1 MMKPGN
7 SHRPEKGALE
17 IIEEASQLLR
27 LAPVGILF
35 RYYLGTLPFVLGFL
49 LFWVDMSY
57 SGIAGPRLVRASL
70 GLAVLF
76 LWMKCWQAVFASNL
90 RSFLEDAP
98 QPSWTPGRIL
108 TLVCVQSAVTPW
120 TMILLPLALLIT
132 LPFGWCYAF
141 FQNMVIFGDGELELK
156 ASMRGAWQQCSLW
169 PGQNHK
175 IILIFF
181 LLAIFVYLNVCI
193 AAVLIPKML
202 KAFLGIETVFSRNDL
217 FFLNTTFLLSM
228 AGIMSLCVNPLIRA
242 AYVLRCFYGESLS
255 SGRDLLSEWRRLRQS
270 ARHALVLVVAIPA
283 FTLFVPGGTTA
294 VETQPQ
300 QTSVQAA
307 PGISA
312 EKLDRALSDVMGRL
326 EYSWRFPHEKGEEQK
341 DSGFLGQALTTL
353 GGWLKT
359 AWGWLKAALDRFYD
373 WLGRLVPEGDP
384 KNSGDINMF
393 GNVKLWLIL
402 LFSAAVLIGLWLL
415 RKMWHRA
422 KPAAQTSGE
431 ERLPT
436 HSEADLRDENTSADQ
451 LPEARWLELGKTLL
465 NDGELR
471 LALRAFYFAAL
482 AHLADQNLLTLSR
495 FKSNRD
501 YEREIKR
508 RAHSFPGMVGAFS
521 ENLVIFERIWYGI
534 HSIRQETV
542 QQFLN
547 NYKRITADD
556 QVR

>member
-49 LFWVDMSY
+49 VFWVDMSY
-57 SGIAGPRLVRASL
+57 SGVAGPRLVRASL

-98 QPSWTPGRIL
+98 QPSWTLGRIL
-108 TLVCVQSAVTPW
+108 NLVCVQLAVTPW
-120 TMILLPLALLIT
+120 MMILLPLALLIT

-141 FQNMVIFGDGELELK
+141 FQNMTIFGDGGLELK
-156 ASMRGAWQQCSLW
+156 ASMRRAWQQCSLW

-175 IILIFF
+175 MLLIFF
-181 LLAIFVYLNVCI
+181 LLTIFVYLNVCI
-193 AAVLIPKML
+193 AAVFIPKML
-202 KAFLGIETVFSRNDL
+202 KAFLGIETVFSRNDF

-228 AGIMSLCVNPLIRA
+228 AGITSLCVNPLIRA

-255 SGRDLLSEWRRLRQS
+255 SGRDLLSEWRRLRQL
-270 ARHALVLVVAIPA
+270 ARHALVLVVAIPV
-283 FTLFVPGGTTA
+283 FTLFVPGRTIATEA
-294 VETQPQ
+294 HTQ
-300 QTSVQAA
+300 QTPVQAA
-307 PGISA
+307 QGISA
-312 EKLDRALSDVMGRL
+312 EKLDRAISDVMGGL
-326 EYSWRFPHEKGEEQK
+326 EYSWRFPHEKGKERE
-341 DSGFLGQALTTL
+341 DSGFLGQALATL

-359 AWGWLKAALDRFYD
+359 AWDWVEAALDRFYN
-373 WLGRLVPEGDP
+373 WLRKLVPEADP
-384 KNSGDINMF
+384 KNSGDINVF
-393 GNVKLWLIL
+393 GDVKLWLIL
-402 LFSAAVLIGLWLL
+402 LFSAVALVAVLLL
-415 RKMWHRA
+415 RKISRRG
-422 KPAAQTSGE
+422 KPAVQTSGE

-451 LPEARWLELGKTLL
+451 LPEARWLALGKTLL

-482 AHLADQNLLTLSR
+482 AHLAEQNLLTLSR

-521 ENLVIFERIWYGI
+521 ENLVIFERIWFGI
-534 HSIRQETV
+534 HSVGQETV

-547 NYKRITADD
+547 NYERITADD